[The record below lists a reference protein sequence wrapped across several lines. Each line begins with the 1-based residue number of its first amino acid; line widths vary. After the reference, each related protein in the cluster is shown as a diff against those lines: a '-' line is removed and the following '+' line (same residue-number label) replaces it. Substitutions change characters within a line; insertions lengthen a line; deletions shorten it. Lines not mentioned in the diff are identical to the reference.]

1 MTKYFIKKED
11 GEYEEVKD
19 FTKEQ
24 LDGIVGESKW
34 LNERIKR
41 EREKFADYDNLKQQ
55 VETLGTEKT
64 LLGEQIDELE
74 AKAKDIDS
82 LKDRIHEANQR
93 ADKSEVMRKLNISDD
108 LAEFVSGNDYD
119 EMFKRAEK
127 LSKSVTSGV
136 EIKKSE
142 KAEPV
147 ENEFKKLR
155 DELLGNAD

>member
-55 VETLGTEKT
+55 VETLGTEKAS
-64 LLGEQIDELE
+64 LGEQIDELE
-74 AKAKDIDS
+74 AKVKDIDG
-82 LKDRIHEANQR
+82 LKDRIHEATQR

-142 KAEPV
+142 KTEPV
-147 ENEFKKLR
+147 ESEFKKLR